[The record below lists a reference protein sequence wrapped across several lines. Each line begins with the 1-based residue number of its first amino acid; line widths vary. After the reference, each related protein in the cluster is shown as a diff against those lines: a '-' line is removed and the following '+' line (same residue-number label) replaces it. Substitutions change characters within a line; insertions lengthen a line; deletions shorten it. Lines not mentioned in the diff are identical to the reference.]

1 MIDDKYLQSIGL
13 DDKQVSLL
21 KDALHRESRY
31 REILLQEG
39 MDPKA
44 AEVIARGTR
53 LEDVD
58 LDNEDLLRIKIRQ
71 QWNLQRKR
79 NV

>member
-1 MIDDKYLQSIGL
+1 MIDDKYLRSIGL

-21 KDALHRESRY
+21 KDALRRESRY
-31 REILLQEG
+31 RVILLQEG
-39 MDPKA
+39 MEPKA
-44 AEVIARGTR
+44 AEVITRGTK
-53 LEDVD
+53 LEDID